1 LSLPHASLCDHGV
14 RTWQVFRRLARY
26 SGGGAGAGGRALRG
40 REASRRAAAARESK
54 VALLRR
60 YRKGELPDIETL
72 NLGSMLDPLR
82 ARPRCPRGSR
92 ELLLVRRDA

>member
-1 LSLPHASLCDHGV
+1 M
-14 RTWQVFRRLARY
+14 
-26 SGGGAGAGGRALRG
+26 
-40 REASRRAAAARESK
+40 
-54 VALLRR
+54 ALLRR

>member
-1 LSLPHASLCDHGV
+1 V
-14 RTWQVFRRLARY
+14 RTRQVFRRLARY

-82 ARPRCPRGSR
+82 ARPRCPRGASGAS
-92 ELLLVRRDA
+92 VGAQRRMTAIGR